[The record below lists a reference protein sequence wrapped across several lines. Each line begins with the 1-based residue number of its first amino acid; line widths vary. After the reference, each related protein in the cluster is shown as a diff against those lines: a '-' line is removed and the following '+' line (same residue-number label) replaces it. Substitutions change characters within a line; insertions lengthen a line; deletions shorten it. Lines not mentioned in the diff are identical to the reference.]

1 MRKILLI
8 VVAAAGFS
16 GYAASA
22 LADCMNDRRPIKQT
36 VMTDTKQQ
44 TPGTVKPGS

>member
-8 VVAAAGFS
+8 AVAAAGLS

-22 LADCMNDRRPIKQT
+22 LADCMDDRMPVKQS
-36 VMTDTKQQ
+36 VMNETKQQ
-44 TPGTVKPGS
+44 TPAPVKPGS